1 MITVKAGMFP
11 GEIKNYI
18 VENGASVSSVLELAG
33 IAVGDEQEIKMNGNT
48 VSLGSPVTDNA
59 LILVTKR
66 LKGNK

>member
-11 GEIKNYI
+11 GEIKNYV
-18 VENGASVSSVLELAG
+18 VEDGAAVSSILELAG
-33 IAVGDEQEIKMNGNT
+33 IAVGAEQEIKMNGNT
-48 VSLGSPVTDNA
+48 VFLGSPVTDNA